1 MIAASAEKGEMEVMA
16 DLSLRVNFSVH
27 FCERQNVQQTCNS
40 KVNSAVVVCI
50 KAAESK
56 FVDS

>member
-1 MIAASAEKGEMEVMA
+1 MEVMA

-27 FCERQNVQQTCNS
+27 FCERQNVQQTFNS
-40 KVNSAVVVCI
+40 KVNSAVVCI

>member
-1 MIAASAEKGEMEVMA
+1 MEVMA

-40 KVNSAVVVCI
+40 KVNSAVVCI

>member
-27 FCERQNVQQTCNS
+27 FCERQNVQQNCNS
-40 KVNSAVVVCI
+40 KVNSAVVCI